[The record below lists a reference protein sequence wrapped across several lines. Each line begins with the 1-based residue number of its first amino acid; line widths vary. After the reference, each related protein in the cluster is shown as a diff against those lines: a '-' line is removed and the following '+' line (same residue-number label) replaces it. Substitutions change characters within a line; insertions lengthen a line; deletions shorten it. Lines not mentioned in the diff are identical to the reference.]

1 MSGNYIQ
8 HVVEAINQAARL
20 TPNTVLMVGENIDS
34 GSRIGGMARGL
45 EPKSTDRI
53 LNVGNCELTH
63 CGVGLGVMLDGGHY
77 ALFMKQLDFLLLG
90 LDQLVNT
97 YNFIRAHRSP
107 DNLGSF
113 TIYTIVCDQGYQGS
127 QSSLNS
133 LGDVASLTRIP
144 TYCLNAVS
152 DIDEVIGR
160 EFFGRGIRVIAV
172 SQRQFGMK
180 PLPLLTVERS
190 HDLAVFKYGDG
201 DDLTL
206 MSFNFAL
213 RHVSGIRDR
222 LESDGVSVDLFHQN
236 YVPGPSLDLL
246 VESVK
251 RTGRL
256 MVIDDSKSYLK
267 MADHIIEQL
276 RGHVPDLISILMTRR
291 DPTEVTF
298 GASADAVDFEE
309 RAVQW
314 VESTIR

>member
-1 MSGNYIQ
+1 LSGNYIQ
-8 HVVEAINQAARL
+8 HVVQAISQAARL
-20 TPNTVLMVGENIDS
+20 TPNPVLIVGENIDS

-45 EPKSTDRI
+45 EVKPTDRI

-97 YNFIRAHRSP
+97 YNFMRAHRVT
-107 DNLGSF
+107 DDLGSF
-113 TIYTIVCDQGYQGS
+113 TIYLIVCDQGFQGS

-133 LGDVASLTRIP
+133 LSDVASLTRIP
-144 TYCLNAVS
+144 IYCLNAEADV
-152 DIDEVIGR
+152 DEVVGR

-172 SQRQFGMK
+172 SQRQFGME
-180 PLPLLTVERS
+180 PLTLGAVERS
-190 HDLAVFKYGDG
+190 HDLSVFKYGDG

-213 RHVSGIRDR
+213 RHVSRIRDR
-222 LESDGVSVDLFHQN
+222 LEAAGFSVDLFHQN

-246 VESVK
+246 IESVE

-267 MADHIIEQL
+267 MADHVIAQL
-276 RGHVPDLISILMTRR
+276 RGHVPELVSVLLTRR
-291 DPTEVTF
+291 DLTEVAF
-298 GASADAVDFEE
+298 GATADMVDFEE

-314 VESTIR
+314 VESATR